1 MILQL
6 NIHKAAT
13 SSKEAIMAFKKITDE
28 DRAGKGN
35 VGQPDTPGLT
45 TAEMQEVMDSLPN
58 LAIDKFNEL
67 IDALNAATA
76 AVNMGATVPSGITA
90 QPNVQSVLN
99 AMVLNISLNTQ
110 ARHTHANKAA
120 LDGLTQATV
129 DDYNRLSIM
138 FTPILSLET
147 LITDNNAA
155 IPTSGAV
162 VDFLD
167 SYDMKAKVLAAAY
180 PIGSVY
186 CTKGGSPTT
195 LFGGTWNL
203 IDTDAQGVK
212 RYERT
217 A

>member
-1 MILQL
+1 
-6 NIHKAAT
+6 
-13 SSKEAIMAFKKITDE
+13 MAFKKITDE

-67 IDALNAATA
+67 IDALNETTA
-76 AVNMGATVPSGITA
+76 AVNMGATVPDGITA
-90 QPNVQSVLN
+90 QPNVQSILN
-99 AMVLNISLNTQ
+99 AMVLNLALNTQ
-110 ARHTHANKAA
+110 SRHTHANKAA
-120 LDGLTQATV
+120 LDSLTQEGI
-129 DDYNRLSIM
+129 DDYNRLSIL
-138 FTPILSLET
+138 FTAIQSLET
-147 LITDNNAA
+147 AITNNDNA

-162 VDFLD
+162 VDFVD
-167 SYDMKAKVLAAAY
+167 AYDMKAKVLAAAY
-180 PIGSVY
+180 PVGTVY
-186 CTKGGSPTT
+186 CTKGTSPTT

-203 IDTDAQGVK
+203 LDTDAQGVK